1 MFWYDIRRVFDK
13 LQEEVLCSAQ
23 ELPAYF
29 PRESFFHRTDYSD
42 EYDTG
47 EILLNIDLIFYVRS
61 YKIIKVITLP

>member
-1 MFWYDIRRVFDK
+1 MFWYDVHRVFDK
-13 LQEEVLCSAQ
+13 LQEDVLRSAR
-23 ELPAYF
+23 ELPTYCT
-29 PRESFFHRTDYSD
+29 RESFFHRTDYSE